1 MLRIILT
8 FSASIMFSQSIENIS
23 YDFIKHQ
30 GHILNK
36 GSLVWNEDW
45 YSNGLFFDG
54 TFANYPSTYGPL
66 IEERF
71 LKPIEDISS
80 LDSSNTSSYFDYV
93 QGDYYL
99 DNLDLGIKYSN
110 PGRVINLHAF

>member
-45 YSNGLFFDG
+45 HSNGLFF
-54 TFANYPSTYGPL
+54 
-66 IEERF
+66 
-71 LKPIEDISS
+71 
-80 LDSSNTSSYFDYV
+80 
-93 QGDYYL
+93 
-99 DNLDLGIKYSN
+99 
-110 PGRVINLHAF
+110 